1 MIRAGPRAV
10 NYQGGLNPFS
20 PGWHHCGLDCWFLSL
35 DCLWIT
41 RDMRGKLSAC
51 CGLYPM
57 LLNVPGDEARSR
69 SSHYSVI
76 GQQRV
81 CHPGCDQPPDSVD
94 FEKHSIMSAT
104 IWERCLQRLE
114 HDLSAQDYSM
124 WISPLQARADEHSV
138 HLLAPNTFVLDTVR
152 ERFLGDIES
161 LLRSYQGDDV
171 VVRLIIGNHH
181 ESSEVRQPDPSP
193 AAVQRPRVQSNLDR
207 TYRFESFVLG
217 KSNEMAHAAAMQV
230 AENPGDSAYNP
241 LLLYGS
247 TGLGKTHLL
256 HAVGH
261 RILAEKPDALV
272 VYLNSEQFVNS
283 MIQALRHNR
292 IDEFKRQYRSVDAL
306 LIDDI
311 QFFAGKDRSQ
321 EEFFHT
327 FNSLLD
333 SKQQIMMTCDRYP
346 KEVSG
351 LEPRLRSR
359 FGWGLSIAIDP
370 PDFETRV
377 AILMTKAAAQ
387 RHAISEEVAY
397 FLAKKIPS
405 NVRDLEGALNTLIAN
420 ARFSGKAITLE
431 FAHMTLR
438 DLLSVQDRLITIV
451 NIQKTVSEYYKLRV
465 ADMLS
470 KGRTRSI
477 ARPRQLA
484 MAMAKELTE
493 HSLPEIGDAFGGR
506 DHTTVLHACRKIAEL
521 MQTDTRLREDY
532 DKIQQILTT

>member
-1 MIRAGPRAV
+1 M
-10 NYQGGLNPFS
+10 
-20 PGWHHCGLDCWFLSL
+20 
-35 DCLWIT
+35 
-41 RDMRGKLSAC
+41 
-51 CGLYPM
+51 
-57 LLNVPGDEARSR
+57 NV
-69 SSHYSVI
+69 
-76 GQQRV
+76 
-81 CHPGCDQPPDSVD
+81 DS
-94 FEKHSIMSAT
+94 
-104 IWERCLQRLE
+104 WQRCLKRLE
-114 HDLSAQDYSM
+114 HDLSAEDYNM
-124 WISPLQARADEHSV
+124 WISPLQARVDDEQIR
-138 HLLAPNTFVLDTVR
+138 LLAPNNFVLDAVR
-152 ERFLGDIES
+152 DRFLDRIVD
-161 LLRSYQGDDV
+161 LLRADVDDSV
-171 VVRLIIGNHH
+171 AINLQVGNQVEPA
-181 ESSEVRQPDPSP
+181 ESSTPNDS
-193 AAVQRPRVQSNLDR
+193 AAPVSRPRVESNLDSG
-207 TYRFESFVLG
+207 YRFESFVLG

-261 RILAEKPDALV
+261 RIKAEKPDAQV
-272 VYLNSEQFVNS
+272 VYLNSEQFVNG

-346 KEVSG
+346 KEVAG

-377 AILMTKAAAQ
+377 AILISKANLQ
-387 RHAISEEVAY
+387 THPIDEEVAF
-397 FLAKKIPS
+397 FLARKIRS

-420 ARFSGKAITLE
+420 ARFSGKTISLD
-431 FAHMTLR
+431 FAHETLR
-438 DLLSVQDRLITIV
+438 DLLSVQERLVTIS
-451 NIQKTVSEYYKLRV
+451 NIQKTVAEYYKIRV
-465 ADMLS
+465 GDLLS
-470 KGRTRSI
+470 KTRTRSI

-484 MAMAKELTE
+484 MALSKELTD
-493 HSLPEIGDAFGGR
+493 HSLPEIGDGFGGR
-506 DHTTVLHACRKIAEL
+506 DHTTVLHACRKMDEL
-521 MQTDTRLREDY
+521 VKTDSRIREDY
-532 DKIQQILTT
+532 DKILHKLTT

>member
-1 MIRAGPRAV
+1 M
-10 NYQGGLNPFS
+10 
-20 PGWHHCGLDCWFLSL
+20 
-35 DCLWIT
+35 
-41 RDMRGKLSAC
+41 
-51 CGLYPM
+51 
-57 LLNVPGDEARSR
+57 
-69 SSHYSVI
+69 SS
-76 GQQRV
+76 
-81 CHPGCDQPPDSVD
+81 
-94 FEKHSIMSAT
+94 T

-124 WISPLQARADEHSV
+124 WISPLQSRLDEQTMHI
-138 HLLAPNTFVLDTVR
+138 LAPNSFVLDTVR
-152 ERFLGDIES
+152 ERFLPDIEA
-161 LLRSYQGDDV
+161 LLRNYSGEEV
-171 VVRLIIGNHH
+171 AVKLIIGNHH

-193 AAVQRPRVQSNLDR
+193 AAVSRPRVKSNLDES
-207 TYRFESFVLG
+207 YRFESFVLG

-230 AENPGDSAYNP
+230 AENPGGSAYNP

-261 RILAEKPDALV
+261 QILAEKPDALV

-327 FNSLLD
+327 FNSLLE
-333 SKQQIMMTCDRYP
+333 SRQQIMMTCDRYP

-377 AILMTKAAAQ
+377 AILMSKATTL
-387 RHAISEEVAY
+387 RHPISEEVAY

-420 ARFSGKAITLE
+420 ARFSGKAISLD

-438 DLLSVQDRLITIV
+438 DLLSVQERLVTIV
-451 NIQKTVSEYYKLRV
+451 NIQKTVAEYYKLRV
-465 ADMLS
+465 ADLLS

-484 MAMAKELTE
+484 MAMAKELTD

-521 MQTDTRLREDY
+521 MLTDSRLREDY